1 MSTYR
6 VHLCQK
12 NIRRSCPVY
21 AESSLNLLVLDL
33 LCSNMFIFFCCLWL
47 LEASTD
53 LVSII
58 SFQFPVEKKKV
69 CQSSLVHSRVEPN
82 TRDHPSKFQN
92 RVIIFKYIK
101 NYYDDNQILIHVLSN
116 LYFIPNSSFRIAQL
130 KILIQVRDSHA
141 ILLTEIPLQMS
152 RVSIWNSRLVNLTLV
167 GMEGLNTTE
176 SVVMMKEW
184 WLGF

>member
-1 MSTYR
+1 MSEKYKKKLPSVCGVFIEFTGARFTLFKYVHILLLSVITGSIYR
-6 VHLCQK
+6 LGFDHF
-12 NIRRSCPVY
+12 ISISCG
-21 AESSLNLLVLDL
+21 
-33 LCSNMFIFFCCLWL
+33 
-47 LEASTD
+47 
-53 LVSII
+53 
-58 SFQFPVEKKKV
+58 KKKV